1 MSNVVSIWSWTPVEV
16 YEEPDA
22 KTVVEQ
28 LIRMKV
34 INAGGDPDATEI
46 IWSEDMIF
54 PDDGPPA
61 RVMVCRGEA
70 RAL

>member
-1 MSNVVSIWSWTPVEV
+1 MKRRPHWTDDLIEAVS
-16 YEEPDA
+16 
-22 KTVVEQ
+22 
-28 LIRMKV
+28 
-34 INAGGDPDATEI
+34 DATEI